1 MIAPTIY
8 SDVDGAYYGPDKQV
22 HRVEGWTNYSTFSL
36 WDTYRAAHP
45 LYTFIEPERVN
56 DMVKSFLAFFEQNG
70 RLPVWNFQGGET
82 DMMIGLGGLC
92 SYCQYRFLSWHWV
105 I

>member
-8 SDVDGAYYGPDKQV
+8 RCGRRLLRSRQASAPGRGAGQITVLSP
-22 HRVEGWTNYSTFSL
+22 

-70 RLPVWNFQGGET
+70 RLPVWNFQGARQ
-82 DMMIGLGGLC
+82 I
-92 SYCQYRFLSWHWV
+92 
-105 I
+105 